1 MRWLRR
7 SHLFAFFLELWSLF
21 FPTSQAFSTPTCND
35 IYGSP
40 TQADCTAALASLPR
54 DTAVHYFVE
63 QQIRTAPPVANWIPF
78 VDHGERD
85 PQLIVQL
92 PKWWSR
98 GESDFFHQ

>member
-7 SHLFAFFLELWSLF
+7 SYLFAFFLELWSLF

-35 IYGSP
+35 INGSP
-40 TQADCTAALASLPR
+40 TQADCTVALASLPR

-63 QQIRTAPPVANWIPF
+63 QQMRTAPPVANWIPF

-98 GESDFFHQ
+98 G